1 MPIFDQGY
9 QHWAGTL
16 SGHAGRWMAVTRHG
30 VRSTIKGK
38 LVKLM
43 LIGAWLPAIVLVT
56 FLALWGL
63 LEQQAESILTFMR
76 NILPKEIVTEP
87 QQFRSAIW
95 TIAYSFFFKAQI
107 ALSIFLVLVVGPS
120 LVSRDL
126 RFNAFPLYFSRP
138 LTRFDY
144 FVGKLGV
151 IGFFL
156 LLTAV
161 GPALVA
167 YIFGLAFSLDLSI
180 IRDTHRLLWGS
191 VLYGLVITVSA
202 GTLMLALSSLSRR
215 SIYVGLAWGGF
226 CFLTLSLSGMLL
238 GLQIAVND
246 RMQVEEVVS
255 KWVEENPPPPGIKV
269 EGRYSITRTS
279 KSKEE
284 IDAQEK
290 WLRQRRELR
299 NRLNNEFHQNI
310 AVKMNNDWRRVVAYN
325 SNLERVGDWIL
336 DTDSAWVTIGKAI
349 ETSRRAMDPLARI
362 GGDAG
367 RALRNMIQ
375 PPNYRLL
382 ADQWVLQYPV
392 TWSVAVLGGLWLLSV
407 FILTTRVKSL
417 DRLK

>member
-1 MPIFDQGY
+1 
-9 QHWAGTL
+9 
-16 SGHAGRWMAVTRHG
+16 MAVTRHG

-336 DTDSAWVTIGKAI
+336 VTDSAWVTIGKAI

>member
-9 QHWAGTL
+9 QHWTGTL
-16 SGHAGRWMAVTRHG
+16 SGHAGRWLAVTRHG
-30 VRSTIKGK
+30 VRSTIKGR
-38 LVKLM
+38 LVKFM
-43 LIGAWLPAIVLVT
+43 LIAAWLPAIALVT

-63 LEQQAESILTFMR
+63 LEQQAESILSFMR
-76 NILPKEIVTEP
+76 NILPKEIVSEP
-87 QQFRSAIW
+87 QLFRSAIW
-95 TIAYSFFFKAQI
+95 TIAYSFFFKFQI
-107 ALSIFLVLVVGPS
+107 AMSIFLVLVIGPS

-167 YIFGLAFSLDLSI
+167 YVFGLAFSLDLSI

-238 GLQIAVND
+238 GLQIGVD
-246 RMQVEEVVS
+246 MRHVEEEGLT
-255 KWVEENPPPPGIKV
+255 KWMESNPPPSTIQL
-269 EGRYSITRTS
+269 EGRYSTRRTGTT
-279 KSKEE
+279 KEE
-284 IDAQEK
+284 KEAEEK
-290 WLRQRRELR
+290 WLRKRREVR
-299 NRLNNEFHQNI
+299 MRLNNEVHGNI
-310 AVKMNNDWRRVVAYN
+310 AAKMNNNWRRVIAYN
-325 SNLERVGDWIL
+325 TNLERIGDWCL
-336 DTDSAWVTIGKAI
+336 DTDTAWVTIGTAI
-349 ETSRRAMDPLARI
+349 DKSRRAVDPLATI
-362 GGDAG
+362 AGGAG
-367 RALRNMIQ
+367 RALRELMQ
-375 PPNYRLL
+375 PPNYRFL
-382 ADQWVLQYPV
+382 ADQWVLQYPLI
-392 TWSVAVLGGLWLLSV
+392 WSVGVLAGLWLLSV